1 MQVACTERHEQG
13 DPERA
18 GPGMVLLD
26 VTCPPEV
33 GPGALL
39 SVERPSDGAIFE
51 VVVPDG
57 VESGIQFQ
65 CEVPDEP
72 PLPAVEP
79 SPGAVND
86 SADPSSSQRLCSQ
99 PSSNAP
105 SHPGSSSGDAEVALT
120 AAVEAKTLTEQQ
132 AAALK
137 DIDAALRDYS
147 ALGWFIECH
156 CRDFREWQREGEQ
169 KLEWHELHGEY
180 VRLVENKVE
189 QQLSYLGATGD
200 DLYALLEEVVAGGGD
215 RRAES
220 FLKKLLAMGD
230 YEHFA
235 DMMRWLG
242 RVESR
247 KYTTSL

>member
-1 MQVACTERHEQG
+1 M
-13 DPERA
+13 
-18 GPGMVLLD
+18 LLD
-26 VTCPPEV
+26 VTCPSGL

-39 SVERPSDGAIFE
+39 TVERPDGASFE

-57 VESGIQFQ
+57 VDGGMQFQ
-65 CEVPDEP
+65 CEVPFQRVQND
-72 PLPAVEP
+72 PLEA
-79 SPGAVND
+79 S
-86 SADPSSSQRLCSQ
+86 SSLPSSS
-99 PSSNAP
+99 A
-105 SHPGSSSGDAEVALT
+105 DAEAALT
-120 AAVEAKTLTEQQ
+120 AAVEAKRLTEQQ

-137 DIDAALRDYS
+137 EIDAALRDYS

-189 QQLSYLGATGD
+189 QQLSYVGATGD
-200 DLYALLEEVVAGGGD
+200 DLYALLEEVVAGGGGD

-230 YEHFA
+230 YAHFA